1 MRNIPLTVR
10 FIIQPK
16 RQNLYEEF
24 SQQVLSLQE
33 DPESPINYQL
43 PSTWIRSTENKLRFL
58 VPYNSDEYTSMVNCF
73 DQTMKG
79 IYTSIIRIERIQ
91 NQRWFLQYQV
101 HRQEFNKRLAID
113 TERLLYHGC
122 SQSAANL
129 IIEDCF
135 NRSFAGAHG
144 TTYGIGMYFS
154 SDASYSDN
162 FTEVNSNGERCMFVA
177 RVLVGNTTQ
186 GNRSI
191 KTRPVGFDSTT
202 DGKHIFVI
210 YHDAQAYADY
220 LITYK

>member
-10 FIIQPK
+10 FIIQPE

-101 HRQEFNKRLAID
+101 HRQEFNKRLATD

-144 TTYGIGMYFS
+144 RSLYI
-154 SDASYSDN
+154 
-162 FTEVNSNGERCMFVA
+162 TECSLSQTLIQTLSMLIQHQLNHLTLILDGGGFNLSEDSQEHLFISNKS
-177 RVLVGNTTQ
+177 NQ
-186 GNRSI
+186 
-191 KTRPVGFDSTT
+191 
-202 DGKHIFVI
+202 
-210 YHDAQAYADY
+210 
-220 LITYK
+220 